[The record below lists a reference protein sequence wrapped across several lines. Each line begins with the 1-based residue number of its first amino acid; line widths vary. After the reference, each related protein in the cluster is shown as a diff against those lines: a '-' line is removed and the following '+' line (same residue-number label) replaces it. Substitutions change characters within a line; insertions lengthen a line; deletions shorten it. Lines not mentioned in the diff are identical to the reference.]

1 MSEAQ
6 EGRPLLAPPLSHLP
20 GMVFRCQGDLERTME
35 FVSEGCR
42 QLTGYGPNELVHNEA
57 VAYGELIYERDRDMV
72 KETIARALRERR
84 PFQIS
89 YRIQTRVG
97 EEKWV
102 WEQGNVVF
110 PANGTEVVA
119 VEGIIVDIT
128 PRRLGA
134 NQSQRRERSARTGQM
149 ASGIAHDFKNIMSVI
164 VLYSELLER
173 QPEHP
178 RRQHYLSVITQQ
190 ANHASRLIGQL
201 LDYSRN
207 SYVEGQFLELNTFLQ
222 EMAGLLERT
231 LTENIELLIESKV
244 DEVVVE
250 ADSTRLQQVLLNL
263 AFNARDAM
271 PRGGTLAITLSRFD
285 LVPGEKRPAAFG
297 RRALPGVEDEQ
308 WVRIQVADSGAG
320 IAPDVLPHI
329 FEPFF
334 TTKEAGTG
342 TGLGLAQ
349 VDGIVEQLGGTV
361 GVVSRPGEGTTF
373 SIYLPAV
380 ESKGLMQRA
389 PARHGPRT
397 MRGERI
403 LVVESNSVTRE
414 AVSDAVRSLGY
425 RVVTTE
431 SGREALAVFEAAE
444 DRIDLLVTAAQI
456 ADMEVDELCRR
467 VRRKQPELPCLLLG
481 APGTGRQPRSG
492 LREKNTFS
500 IQKPFSIGMLAE
512 TLRLALDR

>member
-20 GMVFRCQGDLERTME
+20 GMVFRCRTDRKRTMD

-42 QLTGYGPNELVHNEA
+42 QVTGYGPNELVHNEA
-57 VAYGELIYERDRDMV
+57 VAYGELIYERDREMV
-72 KETIARALRERR
+72 KETIAHALRERR

-128 PRRLGA
+128 PRRLA
-134 NQSQRRERSARTGQM
+134 ASQPQRRERPARVGQM

-207 SYVEGQFLELNTFLQ
+207 SYVEGQLLDLNVFLD
-222 EMAGLLERT
+222 EMADLLERT
-231 LTENIELLIESKV
+231 LAENIELLVESTL
-244 DEVVVE
+244 EEAVVE

-263 AFNARDAM
+263 ALNARDAM
-271 PRGGTLAITLSRFD
+271 PDGGTLEITLSRFE
-285 LVPGEKRPAAFG
+285 LLPGERRPAAFG
-297 RRALPGVEDEQ
+297 RRALPGLEDEQ
-308 WVRIQVADSGAG
+308 WIRIEVTDSGSG

-334 TTKEAGTG
+334 TTKEAGRG

-361 GVVSRPGEGTTF
+361 GVVSRLGQGTTF
-373 SIYLPAV
+373 SIYLPLT
-380 ESKGLMQRA
+380 ESKGRA
-389 PARHGPRT
+389 FRSSAH
-397 MRGERI
+397 RGRSDRRSERI
-403 LVVESNSVTRE
+403 LVVESNSETRG
-414 AVSDAVRSLGY
+414 AVSDAVQSLGY
-425 RVVTTE
+425 RVLMAKTA
-431 SGREALAVFEAAE
+431 REALAVFEAE
-444 DRIDLLVTAAQI
+444 RDSIDLLVTAAQI
-456 ADMEVDELCRR
+456 DDMRGEDLCRR
-467 VRRKQPELPCLLLG
+467 LRWKKPGLPCLLLG
-481 APGTGRQPRSG
+481 PHGRGGQSVNS
-492 LREKNTFS
+492 LRQENTFS
-500 IQKPFSIGMLAE
+500 IQKPFSLSMLAD
-512 TLRLALDR
+512 TLRLALE